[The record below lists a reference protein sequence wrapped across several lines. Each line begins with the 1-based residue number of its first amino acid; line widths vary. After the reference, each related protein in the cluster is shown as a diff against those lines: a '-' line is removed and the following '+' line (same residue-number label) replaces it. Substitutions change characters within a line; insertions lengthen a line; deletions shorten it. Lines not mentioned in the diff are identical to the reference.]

1 MHELDPLF
9 DTVARYFSLL
19 AEPTRLRI
27 LHCICHEEKSVN
39 EIVMLSEAT
48 QTNVSRHLNLLHR
61 AGIVARRKEGNQVYY
76 QVADPV
82 FINICREVCVRIAAR
97 IEEHQP
103 LRNSFLELMP
113 NSQRRKKEF
122 SRA

>member
-39 EIVMLSEAT
+39 EIVNLSEAT

-61 AGIVARRKEGNQVYY
+61 AGIVARRKEGNLVFY

-82 FINICREVCVRIAAR
+82 FIDVCREVCVRIAAR

-113 NSQRRKKEF
+113 SARRRKEVV
-122 SRA
+122 RA